1 MSVDEDIAAFYDG
14 EFSQSVKYT
23 HSTTVKYIQV
33 IFDRAGYVSDVADS
47 GVQNAQ
53 PAARCKTADVSSAAR
68 GDTLVIDGTTYTV
81 IRVEPI
87 NTLETVL
94 HLSVDS

>member
-1 MSVDEDIAAFYDG
+1 MTVTLGLAPFYNTFG
-14 EFSQSVKYT
+14 VLATYT
-23 HSTTVKYIQV
+23 HSTTVKSIQV
-33 IFDRAGYVSDVADS
+33 IFDRAGYVSDVMDS
-47 GVQNAQ
+47 SVQNAQ
-53 PAARCKTADVSSAAR
+53 PAARCKTVDVSSAAR

-94 HLSVDS
+94 HLSTDS